1 MTNTSN
7 EPKTFFWI
15 IAFVALLWN
24 IMGVVAYLGHVYIT
38 EETLAKLPE
47 ADQLYY
53 ANVPAWVTAAFAT
66 AVFSGTF
73 GSIALLMRKK
83 WATFLLILSM
93 IMVFIQSIYNFF
105 IQDFMEI
112 TSENGTMP
120 LVILVITIFLV
131 WFSKNLERKGILS

>member
-24 IMGVVAYLGHVYIT
+24 IMGVVAYLGHVHIT

-120 LVILVITIFLV
+120 LVILVIAIFLV